1 MKAFFLSRLLR
12 EKILLLTLIAA
23 GAIVWLSS
31 VSGRLSR
38 WNQEHRLV
46 SADLSQQQRWLDQ
59 RERIENE
66 AIAAVRNLDPA
77 RSFNAVRLS
86 AELGNMTAAAGLGA
100 NASSEVLPVASTEQF
115 AVNSVRLRINRAS
128 WDALKAFYLELEK
141 RAPYITIE
149 QCALTAE
156 RNSPTGDLNATFTV
170 AAVEISG
177 RR

>member
-1 MKAFFLSRLLR
+1 MKAFFLSRLFR
-12 EKILLLTLIAA
+12 EKVLLLALVGA

-31 VSGRLSR
+31 VTGRLSA
-38 WNQEHRLV
+38 WHKEHRLA
-46 SADLSQQQRWLDQ
+46 SADLAQQQQWLDQ

-66 AIAAVRNLDPA
+66 ALAAVRNLDPA

-100 NASSEVLPVASTEQF
+100 NSSSEVLPVASTEQF
-115 AVNSVRLRINRAS
+115 AVNSVRLRINRAN

-149 QCALTAE
+149 QCVLTAE
-156 RNSPTGDLNATFTV
+156 RNSPTGDLNAQFV
-170 AAVEISG
+170 VVAVEISG